1 MLLFEA
7 AHALQNLEFIWFFF
21 SSNFR
26 IVYNILHAKIGS
38 FRSRCCGIISI
49 DALRLRMVENLCCM
63 FRVYSEP
70 AHWLWLWLYQ
80 YISYSNR
87 SDPLSSSSFY
97 DCIHW
102 IAIWWCTRTQ
112 SAIFASSARERERG
126 EVRKRW
132 VYTSW
137 YACLHFLHWIF
148 SVKLGGTLNA
158 IQTNLI

>member
-102 IAIWWCTRTQ
+102 IAICWCTRTQ
-112 SAIFASSARERERG
+112 SAIFASSARERE
-126 EVRKRW
+126 EKWEKDESILLDMHVCIF
-132 VYTSW
+132 YTE
-137 YACLHFLHWIF
+137 YF